1 MRGLNL
7 IFLTAAWRAVHRNRT
22 CVKANHVQPS
32 RLIGDGGSSLS
43 EGILSF
49 VEYAPR
55 LLIVLPSRQFWT
67 CTTWVILFRHRRT
80 KGGSKSRPQLY
91 VIGQA
96 FEGDGVTKRD
106 AIKRNTYSQAAFP
119 NWEHR
124 SSLQSLVLRHRRS
137 KGGDKT
143 STPSNQRPESGRWYL
158 LLLTLPCNT
167 GWSN

>member
-1 MRGLNL
+1 MHYIKKGNQYSLKPLERDVQIFQQLLNGDL
-7 IFLTAAWRAVHRNRT
+7 SATPQNKSQRFLLEAVEEMKR
-22 CVKANHVQPS
+22 
-32 RLIGDGGSSLS
+32 
-43 EGILSF
+43 
-49 VEYAPR
+49 YA
-55 LLIVLPSRQFWT
+55 I
-67 CTTWVILFRHRRT
+67 
-80 KGGSKSRPQLY
+80 
-91 VIGQA
+91 
-96 FEGDGVTKRD
+96 E
-106 AIKRNTYSQAAFP
+106 RNTYSQPAFP

>member
-1 MRGLNL
+1 MCESQSCTAFQADRGWWQFS
-7 IFLTAAWRAVHRNRT
+7 IRGH
-22 CVKANHVQPS
+22 P
-32 RLIGDGGSSLS
+32 
-43 EGILSF
+43 
-49 VEYAPR
+49 
-55 LLIVLPSRQFWT
+55 LLRRVCTPVTHSVAFQQFWT

-96 FEGDGVTKRD
+96 FEADGVTKRD
-106 AIKRNTYSQAAFP
+106 AIEMNTYSRPAFP

-143 STPSNQRPESGRWYL
+143 STPSNQRPKSGRWYL

>member
-1 MRGLNL
+1 MRGVSLQFFICL
-7 IFLTAAWRAVHRNRT
+7 EGSTSQEIMRESQSGTAFQAGR
-22 CVKANHVQPS
+22 
-32 RLIGDGGSSLS
+32 DGGISLS

-96 FEGDGVTKRD
+96 FEADGVTKRD

-143 STPSNQRPESGRWYL
+143 STPSNQRPKSGRWYL

>member
-1 MRGLNL
+1 MRGLSL
-7 IFLTAAWRAVHRNRT
+7 IFQTVAWRAVHRERL
-22 CVKANHVQPS
+22 CVKANHVQ
-32 RLIGDGGSSLS
+32 
-43 EGILSF
+43 
-49 VEYAPR
+49 
-55 LLIVLPSRQFWT
+55 PSRQFWT
-67 CTTWVILFRHRRT
+67 CTTWVIRLRHRRT
-80 KGGSKSRPQLY
+80 KGGSKSRPPLMLSEKHISWGRVSRPQLY

-96 FEGDGVTKRD
+96 FEADGVTKRD

-167 GWSN
+167 GCSN

>member
-1 MRGLNL
+1 MRESQSG
-7 IFLTAAWRAVHRNRT
+7 TAFQAGR
-22 CVKANHVQPS
+22 
-32 RLIGDGGSSLS
+32 DGGISLS

-55 LLIVLPSRQFWT
+55 LLIVLPSRQFRT
-67 CTTWVILFRHRRT
+67 RITWVILLRHRRT
-80 KGGSKSRPQLY
+80 KGGSKSRPPLMLSEKHISWGRVSRPQLY

-96 FEGDGVTKRD
+96 FEADGVTKRD

-158 LLLTLPCNT
+158 QLLTLPCNT
-167 GWSN
+167 GCSN